1 MSFEPD
7 NAVKRL
13 ARTLALLR
21 QQSIID
27 PFATRGSPMNDTE
40 TKRGRPR
47 KASAVQMSDGRT
59 VQFIGKQKTQRQS
72 LFDPGGQWVYTR
84 FDFRDGRTITYTAPP
99 PELKTTSG
107 ESMLQRLAALG
118 AEHTIGIE
126 ALRKPTIDKA
136 YAAVAKC
143 VENLRHGQWYWK
155 VPKSAAPAD
164 GFLSRA
170 IADHTRKPIESIETW
185 LAGRNNDEVK
195 ALKHKFKDAIRR
207 LEDAAALQGQT
218 VDADALMTSIPA

>member
-1 MSFEPD
+1 
-7 NAVKRL
+7 
-13 ARTLALLR
+13 
-21 QQSIID
+21 
-27 PFATRGSPMNDTE
+27 MNDTE
-40 TKRGRPR
+40 PKRGRPR
-47 KASAVQMSDGRT
+47 KASTVQMSDGRT

-72 LFDPGGQWVYTR
+72 LFDPSGAWVYTR
-84 FDFRDGRTITYTAPP
+84 FDFRDGRSITYTAPP
-99 PELKTTSG
+99 PELKTSSG

-136 YAAVAKC
+136 YAAVGKC
-143 VENLRHGQWYWK
+143 VENLRHGVWYWK
-155 VPKSAAPAD
+155 VTKPSVVD

-170 IADHTRKPIESIETW
+170 IADHTRKPIGGIEVW

-195 ALKHKFKDAIRR
+195 ALKQKFRDAIRR

-218 VDADALMTSIPA
+218 IDADALMTSIPA